1 MHNVLAFRWNF
12 AYHLHFDFQRRQIAM
27 LCRMAC
33 WLEEFFMIKYYLA
46 NKLYLSQI
54 CTAKKKEQRIWNLEK
69 KSQNFKLKEKN
80 QVRVA
85 KVVKNPFK
93 VNMFEVAIAME
104 LDQMF

>member
-1 MHNVLAFRWNF
+1 
-12 AYHLHFDFQRRQIAM
+12 M

-33 WLEEFFMIKYYLA
+33 WLEEFFMIKYFLA

>member
-1 MHNVLAFRWNF
+1 MKPR
-12 AYHLHFDFQRRQIAM
+12 
-27 LCRMAC
+27 
-33 WLEEFFMIKYYLA
+33 
-46 NKLYLSQI
+46 
-54 CTAKKKEQRIWNLEK
+54 K